1 MSWAAINGIRL
12 YYQAQG
18 SGPALVFAHGA
29 GGNHLSWWQQMPEFA
44 KRYRCVSFDHRAFG
58 RTKDSRDRPGRRM
71 FHEDLREL
79 LDLLGIER
87 IAIIAQSMGGR
98 TTVGFALRNPE
109 RVSAI
114 VFAGTTGG
122 AVSEQVRARQKEHR
136 EGPIGRHTLAQRSFS
151 PRLKKERPD
160 LAYLYRQIGRMNP
173 PRPKDFL
180 APIPGYIGSSA
191 KRLGELQIP
200 ILYLVGE
207 EDTITPPQIV
217 KMSHQEVPGSQFDV
231 IPGAGH
237 SAYFAKRDVWKGR
250 VQRFLFGAGW
260 AP

>member
-1 MSWAAINGIRL
+1 MAWAEINGIRL

-44 KRYRCVSFDHRAFG
+44 KRYRCVTFDHRAFG
-58 RTKDSRDRPGRRM
+58 RTKDSRDKPGRRM

-79 LDLLGIER
+79 LDLLGIEKT
-87 IAIIAQSMGGR
+87 AIIAQSMGGR
-98 TTVGFALRNPE
+98 TAVGFALRNPG
-109 RVSAI
+109 RVSAV

-122 AVSEQVRARQKEHR
+122 AVSEHIRGLQETHRQ
-136 EGPIGRHTLAQRSFS
+136 GSIGRQSLAQRAFS
-151 PRLKKERPD
+151 PSLRNERPD

-207 EDTITPPQIV
+207 DDRITPRHIV
-217 KMSHQEVPGSQFDV
+217 ELSHGEVPGSQFDV
-231 IPGAGH
+231 IEGAGH
-237 SAYFAKRDVWKGR
+237 SAYFEKANAWNKRVL
-250 VQRFLFGAGW
+250 RFLTEAGW
-260 AP
+260 AR